1 MATIKKSSKI
11 NFYKFVQVKVP
22 TASAKTKMEL
32 KPHITN
38 TVAINNLG
46 ATINSIAVIVKD
58 FKKIQLEK
66 LVLSRKSLK
75 DFEATYTKTQKR
87 KPFAGFSPAALVKKP
102 NWLEGLF
109 KMLSGLIKAAII
121 IPALKWLSDPA
132 NRDKIANMIKALS
145 KLVTFIFKFAKF
157 GVVNTI
163 EGLYTLLS
171 DSTTPWEKIGGLV
184 QGLTGLGTLLLGLR
198 WLSNPTRII
207 TDFGNVLI
215 FLHNNLIRGRRG
227 LLGRAGA
234 LGLIAATAYGG
245 YKLYEYMK
253 EDGSGGR
260 PDPRDDGSEEYA
272 GVDKASVTLG
282 DSGNVTLDRD
292 GNLTGALD
300 FTLGENVNIQINTDN
315 DITPDDK
322 SSNWLT
328 NLFKIGNSISSTD
341 TNITSDDKSSNLLTN
356 LFSSTDTNITTSD
369 DKSGNW
375 FTNLFKSTG
384 GFVPSLAQ
392 GGWISGPQ
400 SGYGVSLDGGRSTSF
415 IGHGTEYVA
424 RKSDGGAFVVPFDTP
439 GTKTQP
445 NLTERRISEG
455 KRLGFDLDGFS
466 KGGTL
471 PKDMILSQKAAFDH
485 VYNLAKL
492 AGGAKYP
499 EIVAAQA
506 MHESNYLDPSINSV
520 YNATN
525 RTNAFGQT
533 GDRGWGT
540 IIRKGF
546 KVGWSKYDTLLSAV
560 GDNIKLWHDVSNHP
574 GNYNAFGNILD
585 GIASVAPVYSPNADP
600 ENIKKGHTTDT
611 YSAGMIRALKV
622 GGFDISNMKDKTPK
636 SSSKSGSRKRPNDN
650 MLSNLIGGVKS
661 FLGFGDKSESSDKKT
676 KTQNK
681 VKAIKPAS
689 HPDTGSGFTVAG
701 TIDQSGRPLVFSEP
715 AAQMFA
721 AAMKDSGI
729 DLGSYVA
736 SSGRSK
742 SKNDEIGG
750 DPNSYH
756 LYGEAL
762 DINGKGYQWMKANG
776 KRFGWQYVYNHN
788 PDSAHFKYVGAKA
801 GTTPILSEAGK
812 EYAGGNS
819 LHGHIGEGAREGS
832 RGDIGKGTNKQGSQ
846 ESQKNILQNLFGSKE
861 KGGKGGADGPVREGG
876 DRSAQF
882 QQVRQQKKLEQQ
894 TKERNNARRQ
904 VAERS
909 QEMIKEVMAAVA
921 HQNGVNTQAIQAA
934 HTALASVA
942 GQTGAGNPTLIPS
955 SSSAVGSI
963 ASTLQSSWSNM
974 RGLVR

>member
-1 MATIKKSSKI
+1 MAIKKNSKI

-22 TASAKTKMEL
+22 NVSAKTKMEL
-32 KPHITN
+32 KPIISN
-38 TVAINNLG
+38 TTAINNLG
-46 ATINSIAVIVKD
+46 ATVNSIAVIVKD

-66 LVLSRKSLK
+66 LILSRKSLK
-75 DFEATYTKTQKR
+75 DFEATFTKTQKR

-132 NRDKIANMIKALS
+132 NREKISRMIETLS
-145 KLVTFIFKFAKF
+145 KLLTFIFKVAEF

-163 EGLYTLLS
+163 EGLYKLLS
-171 DSTTPWEKIGGLV
+171 DTSAPWERIGGLV

-260 PDPRDDGSEEYA
+260 ADPRDDGSEEYA
-272 GVDKASVTLG
+272 GVDQASITLG
-282 DSGNVTLDRD
+282 DSGNVTLDKD
-292 GNLTGALD
+292 GSLTGALD
-300 FTLGENVNIQINTDN
+300 FTLGENVNIQINTDT

-322 SSNWLT
+322 KEGNWLT
-328 NLFKIGNSISSTD
+328 NLFNIGNSISSTN
-341 TNITSDDKSSNLLTN
+341 TN
-356 LFSSTDTNITTSD
+356 TTSD
-369 DKSGNW
+369 DKSEGNW
-375 FTNLFKSTG
+375 LTNLFKSTG
-384 GFVPSLAQ
+384 GLLPSFAQ

-424 RKSDGGAFVVPFDTP
+424 RKSDGGAFIVPFDTP

-445 NLTERRISEG
+445 NLTERRINEG

-506 MHESNYLDPSINSV
+506 MHESNYLDPRINSV
-520 YNATN
+520 YNATD

-533 GDRGWGT
+533 GDRGFGT

-546 KVGWSKYDTLLSAV
+546 KVGWSKYDTLLSAI

-661 FLGFGDKSESSDKKT
+661 FLGLGDKSESNNKKT

-681 VKAIKPAS
+681 VKAVKPAS

-701 TIDQSGRPLVFSEP
+701 TRDQSGRPLVFSEP

-721 AAMKDSGI
+721 AAMRDSGI
-729 DLGSYVA
+729 DLGSFVA

-742 SKNDEIGG
+742 DKNKEIGG
-750 DPNSYH
+750 DPESYH

-762 DINGKGYQWMKANG
+762 DINGKGYQWLKANG

-832 RGDIGKGTNKQGSQ
+832 RGDSGKGTNKQGSL
-846 ESQKNILQNLFGSKE
+846 ESQKMRMGNLFGNQ
-861 KGGKGGADGPVREGG
+861 EGG
-876 DRSAQF
+876 GGQKPGDNKIAPGSDTRSAQF
-882 QQVRQQKKLEQQ
+882 QQARQQKRLEQQ

-934 HTALASVA
+934 QTALASVA
-942 GQTGAGNPTLIPS
+942 GQTGAGNPTLLPS
-955 SSSAVGSI
+955 SSGGVGSI
-963 ASTLQSSWSNM
+963 ASTLQSNLNPL

>member
-1 MATIKKSSKI
+1 MAIKKNSKI

-22 TASAKTKMEL
+22 NVSAKTKMEL
-32 KPHITN
+32 KPIISN
-38 TVAINNLG
+38 TTAINNLG
-46 ATINSIAVIVKD
+46 ATVNSIAVIVKD

-66 LVLSRKSLK
+66 LILSRKSLK
-75 DFEATYTKTQKR
+75 DFEATFTKTQKR

-132 NRDKIANMIKALS
+132 NREKISRMIETLS
-145 KLVTFIFKFAKF
+145 KLLTFIFKVAEF

-163 EGLYTLLS
+163 EGLYKLLS
-171 DSTTPWEKIGGLV
+171 DTSAPWERIGGLV

-260 PDPRDDGSEEYA
+260 ADPRDDGSEEYA
-272 GVDKASVTLG
+272 GVDQASITLG
-282 DSGNVTLDRD
+282 DSGNVTLDKD
-292 GNLTGALD
+292 GSLTGALD
-300 FTLGENVNIQINTDN
+300 FTLGENVNIQINTDT

-322 SSNWLT
+322 KEGNWLT
-328 NLFKIGNSISSTD
+328 NLFNIGNSISSTN
-341 TNITSDDKSSNLLTN
+341 TN
-356 LFSSTDTNITTSD
+356 TTSD
-369 DKSGNW
+369 DKSEGNW
-375 FTNLFKSTG
+375 LTNLFKSTG
-384 GFVPSLAQ
+384 GLLPSFAQ

-424 RKSDGGAFVVPFDTP
+424 RKSDGGAFIVPFDTP

-445 NLTERRISEG
+445 NLTERRINEG

-506 MHESNYLDPSINSV
+506 MHESNYLDPRINSV
-520 YNATN
+520 YNATD

-533 GDRGWGT
+533 GDRGFGT

-546 KVGWSKYDTLLSAV
+546 KVGWSKYDTLLSAI

-661 FLGFGDKSESSDKKT
+661 FLGLGDKSESNNKKT

-681 VKAIKPAS
+681 VKAVKPAS

-701 TIDQSGRPLVFSEP
+701 TRDQSGRPLVFSEP

-721 AAMKDSGI
+721 AAMRDSGI
-729 DLGSYVA
+729 DLGSFVA

-742 SKNDEIGG
+742 DKNKEIGG
-750 DPNSYH
+750 DPESYH

-762 DINGKGYQWMKANG
+762 DINGEGYQWLKANG

-832 RGDIGKGTNKQGSQ
+832 RGDSGKGTNKQGSL
-846 ESQKNILQNLFGSKE
+846 ESQKMRMGNLFGNQ
-861 KGGKGGADGPVREGG
+861 EGG
-876 DRSAQF
+876 GGQKPGDNKIAPGSDTRSAQF
-882 QQVRQQKKLEQQ
+882 QQARQQKRLEQQ

-934 HTALASVA
+934 QTALASVA
-942 GQTGAGNPTLIPS
+942 GQTGAGNPTLLPS
-955 SSSAVGSI
+955 SSGGVGSI
-963 ASTLQSSWSNM
+963 ASTLQSNLNPL

>member
-1 MATIKKSSKI
+1 MATIRKSSKI
-11 NFYKFVQVKVP
+11 NFYKFVQVQVP
-22 TASAKTKMEL
+22 NVSAKTKMEL
-32 KPHITN
+32 KPIISN

-46 ATINSIAVIVKD
+46 ATVNSIAVIVKD

-75 DFEATYTKTQKR
+75 DFEANYTKTKKK
-87 KPFAGFSPAALVKKP
+87 KPFAGFSPAALVKKKS
-102 NWLEGLF
+102 WLEGLF
-109 KMLSGLIKAAII
+109 KMLSGLIKAAIV

-132 NRDKIANMIKALS
+132 NREKISNMIEALS
-145 KLVTFIFKFAKF
+145 KLVTFIFKVAEF

-171 DSTTPWEKIGGLV
+171 DTSKPWEKIGGLV
-184 QGLTGLGTLLLGLR
+184 QGLTGLGTLLLGMR

-253 EDGSGGR
+253 EDGTGGR
-260 PDPRDDGSEEYA
+260 ADPNDDGSEEYA

-282 DSGNVTLDRD
+282 DSGNVTLDKD
-292 GNLTGALD
+292 GNLTGAVD
-300 FTLGENVNIQINTDN
+300 FNLGENVNIQINTDTN
-315 DITPDDK
+315 IPLDDK
-322 SSNWLT
+322 SEGNFWSNI
-328 NLFKIGNSISSTD
+328 NESIK
-341 TNITSDDKSSNLLTN
+341 NIL
-356 LFSSTDTNITTSD
+356 
-369 DKSGNW
+369 
-375 FTNLFKSTG
+375 FTNKG
-384 GFVPSLAQ
+384 DKPSAAL

-445 NLTERRISEG
+445 NLTN
-455 KRLGFDLDGFS
+455 KRLGEAKSMGFNIPGFS
-466 KGGTL
+466 RGGTL
-471 PKDMILSQKAAFDH
+471 PKGMILSQKGAFDH
-485 VYNLAKL
+485 VYDLAKK
-492 AGGAKYP
+492 AGGAKFP

-506 MHESNYLDPSINSV
+506 MHESSYLNSGIKSV

-533 GDRGWGT
+533 GNRGWGT
-540 IIRKGF
+540 IPREGF
-546 KVGWSKYDTLLSAV
+546 IDGWSKYPNLFTATK
-560 GDNIKLWHDVSNHP
+560 DNINLWHNVGNHP
-574 GNYNAFGNILD
+574 QNYNAFGNILD
-585 GIASVAPVYSPNADP
+585 GIAAVAPAYSPNADP
-600 ENIKKGHTTDT
+600 ENIKKGYTTDK
-611 YSAGMIRALKV
+611 YSEGMIRALKV
-622 GGFDISNMKDKTPK
+622 GGFDVLGSKDNDKT
-636 SSSKSGSRKRPNDN
+636 SSSSDSGSERRPTGNIFSKF
-650 MLSNLIGGVKS
+650 MGGIKS
-661 FLGFGDKSESSDKKT
+661 IFGKTDESDKTT

-681 VKAIKPAS
+681 VKAVKPAS
-689 HPDTGSGFTVAG
+689 HPDTGSGYTIAG
-701 TIDQSGRPLVFSEP
+701 TKDQSGRPLVFSQP

-729 DLGSYVA
+729 DLASFVA

-742 SKNDEIGG
+742 AKNTEEGG
-750 DPNSYH
+750 HPGSHH
-756 LYGEAL
+756 LYGEAV
-762 DINGKGYQWMKANG
+762 DINGEGYQWLKANG

-801 GTTPILSEAGK
+801 GTTPILSEPGK
-812 EYAGGNS
+812 DYAGGNS
-819 LHGHIGEGAREGS
+819 LHGHIGEGAREGGRS
-832 RGDIGKGTNKQGSQ
+832 D
-846 ESQKNILQNLFGSKE
+846 
-861 KGGKGGADGPVREGG
+861 GGKGIADADLTSKKNRKGNLFDLFGNQERGAGKNKSPFPGG

-882 QQVRQQKKLEQQ
+882 QQARQQTRLENQ

-921 HQNGVNTQAIQAA
+921 QQNGVNSQAIQAA
-934 HTALASVA
+934 HQALAAVA

-955 SSSAVGSI
+955 SSGGVGSI
-963 ASTLQSSWSNM
+963 ASTLQSGWNNM

>member
-1 MATIKKSSKI
+1 MAIKKNSKI

-22 TASAKTKMEL
+22 NVSAKTKMEL
-32 KPHITN
+32 KPIISN
-38 TVAINNLG
+38 TTAINNLG
-46 ATINSIAVIVKD
+46 ATVNSIAVIVKD

-66 LVLSRKSLK
+66 LILSRKSLK
-75 DFEATYTKTQKR
+75 DFEATFTKTQKR

-132 NRDKIANMIKALS
+132 NREKISRMIETLS
-145 KLVTFIFKFAKF
+145 KLLTFIFKVAEF

-163 EGLYTLLS
+163 EGLYKLLS
-171 DSTTPWEKIGGLV
+171 DTSAPWERIGGLV

-260 PDPRDDGSEEYA
+260 ADPRDDGSEEYA
-272 GVDKASVTLG
+272 GVDQASITLG
-282 DSGNVTLDRD
+282 DSGNVTLDKD
-292 GNLTGALD
+292 GSLTGALD
-300 FTLGENVNIQINTDN
+300 FTLGENVNIQINTDT

-322 SSNWLT
+322 NEGNWLT
-328 NLFKIGNSISSTD
+328 NLFNIGNSISSTN
-341 TNITSDDKSSNLLTN
+341 TN
-356 LFSSTDTNITTSD
+356 TTSD
-369 DKSGNW
+369 DKSEGNW
-375 FTNLFKSTG
+375 LTNLFKSTG
-384 GFVPSLAQ
+384 GLLPSFAQ

-424 RKSDGGAFVVPFDTP
+424 RKSDGGAFIVPFDTP

-445 NLTERRISEG
+445 NLTERRINEG

-506 MHESNYLDPSINSV
+506 MHESNYLDPRINSV
-520 YNATN
+520 YNATD

-533 GDRGWGT
+533 GDRGFGT

-546 KVGWSKYDTLLSAV
+546 KVGWSKYDTLLSAI

-661 FLGFGDKSESSDKKT
+661 FLGLGDKSESNNKKT

-681 VKAIKPAS
+681 VKAVKPAS

-701 TIDQSGRPLVFSEP
+701 TRDQSGRPLVFSEP

-721 AAMKDSGI
+721 AAMRDSGI
-729 DLGSYVA
+729 DLGSFVA

-742 SKNDEIGG
+742 DKNKEIGG
-750 DPNSYH
+750 DPESYH

-762 DINGKGYQWMKANG
+762 DINGEGYQWLKANG

-832 RGDIGKGTNKQGSQ
+832 RGDSGKGTNKQGSL
-846 ESQKNILQNLFGSKE
+846 ESQKMRMGNLFGNQ
-861 KGGKGGADGPVREGG
+861 EGG
-876 DRSAQF
+876 GGQKPGDNKIAPGSDTRSAQF
-882 QQVRQQKKLEQQ
+882 QQARQQKRLEQQ

-934 HTALASVA
+934 QTALASVA
-942 GQTGAGNPTLIPS
+942 GQTGAGNPTLLPS
-955 SSSAVGSI
+955 SSGGVGSI
-963 ASTLQSSWSNM
+963 ASTLQSNLNPL

>member
-1 MATIKKSSKI
+1 MATIKKNSKI

-22 TASAKTKMEL
+22 NVSAKTKMEL
-32 KPHITN
+32 KPIISN
-38 TVAINNLG
+38 TAAINNLG
-46 ATINSIAVIVKD
+46 ATVNSIAVIVKD

-75 DFEATYTKTQKR
+75 DFEATFTKTKKR

-132 NRDKIANMIKALS
+132 NREKISRMIETLS
-145 KLVTFIFKFAKF
+145 KLLTFIFKVAEF

-163 EGLYTLLS
+163 EGLYKLLS
-171 DSTTPWEKIGGLV
+171 DTSAPWERIGGLV

-253 EDGSGGR
+253 EDGRGGR

-272 GVDKASVTLG
+272 GVDQASITLG
-282 DSGNVTLDRD
+282 DSGNVTLDKD
-292 GNLTGALD
+292 GSLTGALD
-300 FTLGENVNIQINTDN
+300 FTLGENVNIQINTDT

-322 SSNWLT
+322 KEGNWLT

-341 TNITSDDKSSNLLTN
+341 TN
-356 LFSSTDTNITTSD
+356 TTSD
-369 DKSGNW
+369 DMSEGNW
-375 FTNLFKSTG
+375 LTNLFKSTG
-384 GFVPSLAQ
+384 GLLPSFAQ

-424 RKSDGGAFVVPFDTP
+424 RKSDGGAFIVPFDTP

-445 NLTERRISEG
+445 NLTERRINEG

-506 MHESNYLDPSINSV
+506 MHESNYLDPRINSV

-533 GDRGWGT
+533 GDRGFGT

-546 KVGWSKYDTLLSAV
+546 KVGWSKYDTLSRAV
-560 GDNIKLWHDVSNHP
+560 GDNIKLWHDVTNHP

-585 GIASVAPVYSPNADP
+585 GIASVAPAYSPNADP
-600 ENIKKGHTTDT
+600 ENIKKGYTTDK
-611 YSAGMIRALKV
+611 YSEGMIRALKV

-636 SSSKSGSRKRPNDN
+636 SSSNSGSGRRQTGNIFSKF
-650 MLSNLIGGVKS
+650 MGGIKS
-661 FLGFGDKSESSDKKT
+661 IFGKTDESDKKT

-681 VKAIKPAS
+681 VKAVKPAS

-701 TIDQSGRPLVFSEP
+701 TRDQSGRPLVFSEP

-721 AAMKDSGI
+721 AAMRDSGI
-729 DLGSYVA
+729 DLGSFVA

-742 SKNDEIGG
+742 SKNKEIGG
-750 DPNSYH
+750 DPESYH

-762 DINGKGYQWMKANG
+762 DINGEGYQWLKANG

-788 PDSAHFKYVGAKA
+788 PDSAHFKYVGAKS

-832 RGDIGKGTNKQGSQ
+832 RGDSGKGTNKQGSL
-846 ESQKNILQNLFGSKE
+846 ESQKMGMGNLFGNQE
-861 KGGKGGADGPVREGG
+861 RGGGQKPG
-876 DRSAQF
+876 DNKIASGSDTRSAQF
-882 QQVRQQKKLEQQ
+882 QQARQQKRLEQQ

-934 HTALASVA
+934 QTALASVA
-942 GQTGAGNPTLIPS
+942 GQTGGGNPTLLPS
-955 SSSAVGSI
+955 SSGGVGSI
-963 ASTLQSSWSNM
+963 ASTLQSNLNPL